1 MEHFPKLK
9 ELSPRNLGEKQPRMK
24 NCPREREVCMKQGKL
39 KVLFVSAE
47 ASPFA
52 KTGGLG
58 DVAGSLPKELVR
70 LGHDVRLVMPRYK
83 SVKGNFKYVT
93 DFPVQIDNFI
103 ETCVVRKADIK
114 LSGERDSKGMPV
126 YFIDSYRYFDRE
138 GIYGHFDDAERF
150 IFFCKAVLNMLP
162 KIGFKP
168 DIIHCNDWHTGP
180 VCLLLKET
188 YKHDE
193 FYKDISTVFTI
204 HNLEY
209 QGNFSNYVVKLLNV
223 GYEVFTPE
231 KCEFY
236 GMFNFMKAGLVYSD
250 IISTVSSVYAK
261 EIQTHE
267 YGERLEGLL
276 SKRSDSLYGILNGI
290 SYEEFNPET
299 DKEIA
304 RNYGITNFKDKKEN
318 KTALQQKMGLP
329 LGDSPLIG
337 LISRLSG
344 QKGLNLIIEKID
356 ELMKRNIQFV
366 LLGTG
371 DDYYEK
377 QFRRFAEKYRD
388 KIAVY
393 IGFDPQLAKQIYA
406 GSDMFL
412 MPSRFEPC
420 GLGQIISLRYGT
432 VPIVRAT
439 GGLAETITDYDENRE
454 TGTGFS
460 FKNFS
465 SNEMLDAIDRA
476 LAVYNEKHEEW
487 EKLIIRALKS
497 DFSWNRSAKKYEE
510 LYYKAI
516 EEKHRM

>member
-1 MEHFPKLK
+1 
-9 ELSPRNLGEKQPRMK
+9 MK
-24 NCPREREVCMKQGKL
+24 IKKM
-39 KVLFVSAE
+39 KVLYVSAE

-58 DVAGSLPKELVR
+58 DVAGSLPKELAQ
-70 LGHDVRLVMPRYK
+70 LGHDVRLVMPKYK
-83 SVKGNFKYVT
+83 SIKGDFEYVT

-103 ETCVVRKADIK
+103 ETCVVRKTEIK
-114 LSGERDSKGMPV
+114 CKKRKNSKGLPV

-150 IFFCKAVLNMLP
+150 VFFCKAVLNMLP
-162 KIGFKP
+162 KLGFKP

-180 VCLLLKET
+180 ISLLLNET
-188 YKHDE
+188 YKNDE
-193 FYKDISTVFTI
+193 FYKKVSTIFTI

-236 GMFNFMKAGLVYSD
+236 GMFNFMKAGIVYSD

-276 SKRSDSLYGILNGI
+276 AKRSEQLYGIVNGI
-290 SYEEFNPET
+290 SYEEFNPEM

-304 RNYGITNFKDKKEN
+304 KNFGIANFIDKKEN
-318 KTALQQKMGLP
+318 KTALQQKIGLP
-329 LGDSPLIG
+329 LRDVPLIG

-344 QKGLNLIIEKID
+344 QKGLNLVIEKID
-356 ELMKRNIQFV
+356 EMLARNIQFV

-371 DDYYEK
+371 DDYYQE
-377 QFRRFAEKYRD
+377 QFRRLADRYKD
-388 KIAVY
+388 KMAVH
-393 IGFDPQLAKQIYA
+393 IGFSPQLAKLIYA

-432 VPIVRAT
+432 VPIVRET
-439 GGLAETITDYDENRE
+439 GGLAETIIDYDEHKEIGN
-454 TGTGFS
+454 GFS

-465 SNEMLDAIDRA
+465 SNEMIDTIDRA
-476 LAVYNEKHEEW
+476 LAIYNEKPVEW
-487 EKLIIRALKS
+487 DKLIIRALQS
-497 DFSWNRSAKKYEE
+497 DFSWSISAKKYEN
-510 LYYKAI
+510 LYFKVI
-516 EEKHRM
+516 EERAKK

>member
-1 MEHFPKLK
+1 MSIKK
-9 ELSPRNLGEKQPRMK
+9 M
-24 NCPREREVCMKQGKL
+24 

-52 KTGGLG
+52 KTGGLA
-58 DVAGSLPKELVR
+58 DVAGSLPKELAQ
-70 LGHDVRLVMPRYK
+70 LGHDVRLAMPKYK
-83 SVKGNFKYVT
+83 SIIGNFEYVT
-93 DFPVQIDNFI
+93 DFPVQIDNYN
-103 ETCVVRKADIK
+103 ETCVVRKTEVK
-114 LSGERDSKGMPV
+114 YKSRNNSKGLPV
-126 YFIDSYRYFDRE
+126 YFIDSYKYFDRD

-150 IFFCKAVLNMLP
+150 VFFCKAVLKMLP

-180 VCLLLKET
+180 ICLLLNET
-188 YKHDE
+188 YVNDE
-193 FYKDISTVFTI
+193 FYNDISTIFTI
-204 HNLEY
+204 HNLQY

-231 KCEFY
+231 KSEFY
-236 GMFNFMKAGLVYSD
+236 GMFNFMKTGIVYSD
-250 IISTVSSVYAK
+250 IISTVSAVYAK

-276 SKRSDSLYGILNGI
+276 SKRSDNLYGIVNGI

-299 DKEIA
+299 DTAIA
-304 RNYGITNFKDKKEN
+304 KNFGIANFKDKKEN

-329 LGDSPLIG
+329 LRDVPLIG

-344 QKGLNLIIEKID
+344 QKGLNLVIEKID
-356 ELMKRNIQFV
+356 EMIARDIQFV

-371 DDYYEK
+371 DDYYQE
-377 QFRRFAEKYRD
+377 QFKRIAQRHQD
-388 KIAVY
+388 KTAIY
-393 IGFDPQLAKQIYA
+393 IGFDSQLAQLIYA

-439 GGLAETITDYDENRE
+439 GGLAETIIDYNEHDKNSN
-454 TGTGFS
+454 GFS
-460 FKNFS
+460 FINFS
-465 SNEMLDAIDRA
+465 SDEMLDAIDRA
-476 LAVYNEKHEEW
+476 LAVYNEKPDEW
-487 EKLIIRALKS
+487 DKLVVRALES
-497 DFSWNRSAKKYEE
+497 DFSWNKSAKKYEN
-510 LYYKAI
+510 LYLKAI
-516 EEKHRM
+516 EERAKR